1 MKQSTANVLA
11 LIRRL
16 DGACSRDFQ
25 SELGMARY
33 GARVLELRKAGY
45 LIERSLCKKQGH
57 NHQNRVEVY
66 RVMAEPNAEG
76 QLVMSVGTG
85 R

>member
-1 MKQSTANVLA
+1 MKQSTANVLH
-11 LIRRL
+11 LIRRSEA
-16 DGACSRDFQ
+16 GACGRDFM
-25 SELGMARY
+25 EHNIARY

-45 LIERSLCKKQGH
+45 LIERSLCRKPGH

-66 RVMAEPNAEG
+66 RLLAAPDSEG
-76 QLVMSVGTG
+76 QLSMAVSG